1 MNCMVANFDS
11 FTPSLKQYERFIA
24 AEIFTIER
32 KGGGGG
38 GGGGYCWCPSSFTKL
53 VIYSIFCRSQ
63 NVMLYLKVK

>member
-32 KGGGGG
+32 KGVGGGG
-38 GGGGYCWCPSSFTKL
+38 GVLL
-53 VIYSIFCRSQ
+53 VPFIIHKVGDLQ
-63 NVMLYLKVK
+63 YLL

>member
-32 KGGGGG
+32 KGG
-38 GGGGYCWCPSSFTKL
+38 
-53 VIYSIFCRSQ
+53 CRVGIVGAFHHSQ
-63 NVMLYLKVK
+63 SW